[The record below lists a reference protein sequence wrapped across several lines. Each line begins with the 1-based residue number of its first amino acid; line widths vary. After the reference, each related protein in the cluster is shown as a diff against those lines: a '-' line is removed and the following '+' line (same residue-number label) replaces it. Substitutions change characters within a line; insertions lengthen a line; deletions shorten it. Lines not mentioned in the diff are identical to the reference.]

1 MFGKQLI
8 VRIAVLVGLAVL
20 AWSVMAR
27 SSSAHGNRQVVTV
40 HPYDTLW
47 TIAERNYS
55 GDVREAV
62 WRIERANHLAGA
74 DIQVGEK
81 LVLP

>member
-8 VRIAVLVGLAVL
+8 IRIAVLVGLAVL

-40 HPYDTLW
+40 RPYDTLW
-47 TIAERNYS
+47 SIAERNYG
-55 GDVREAV
+55 GDVRDAV
-62 WRIERANHLAGA
+62 WRIERANHMPGA

>member
-8 VRIAVLVGLAVL
+8 IRTAVLVGLAVL

-40 HPYDTLW
+40 RPYDTLW
-47 TIAERNYS
+47 TIAEHNYS
-55 GDVREAV
+55 GDVRDAV
-62 WRIERANHLAGA
+62 YRIEQANHLPGA

>member
-8 VRIAVLVGLAVL
+8 VRIAILVGLAVL
-20 AWSVMAR
+20 GWSVLAR
-27 SSSAHGNRQVVTV
+27 SSSAHGNRQVITV
-40 HPYDTLW
+40 RPYDTLW
-47 TIAERNYS
+47 TIASQHYG
-55 GDVREAV
+55 GDVRDAV
-62 WRIERANHLAGA
+62 WRIERANRLPGA

>member
-8 VRIAVLVGLAVL
+8 LRTALLVGLAVL
-20 AWSVMAR
+20 AWSVLAR

-40 HPYDTLW
+40 RPYDTLW
-47 TIAERNYS
+47 SIAERNYG
-55 GDVREAV
+55 GDVRDAV
-62 WRIERANHLAGA
+62 WRIERANHLPGA

>member
-8 VRIAVLVGLAVL
+8 IRVAVLVGLAVL
-20 AWSVMAR
+20 AWSVLAR

-40 HPYDTLW
+40 RAYDTLW
-47 TIAERNYS
+47 TIAAQHYG
-55 GDVREAV
+55 GDVRDAV
-62 WRIERANHLAGA
+62 WRIERANQLPGA